1 VFSASAMVGAFEDLD
16 LDIEAMSME
25 RVSEQMVQRRAL
37 EVLQIIGNLSAAV
50 IQAPHVKWKD
60 VMSLVGDAMNIPN
73 LGEMIDVNA
82 GQKMQ
87 QQMMQAQAAP
97 PAPARSGVI
106 TPSSQETQA
115 QRVGGFRRGGLG
127 T

>member
-1 VFSASAMVGAFEDLD
+1 MVGAFEDLD

-37 EVLQIIGNLSAAV
+37 EVLQIVGNLAGAV

-73 LGEMIDVNA
+73 LGDMIDVNA
-82 GQKMQ
+82 GKQMQ
-87 QQMMQAQAAP
+87 QQMAQAA
-97 PAPARSGVI
+97 APSIRTGGI
-106 TPSSQETQA
+106 TPSTQQTPA
-115 QRVGGFRRGGLG
+115 QPASRYSRGALES
-127 T
+127 